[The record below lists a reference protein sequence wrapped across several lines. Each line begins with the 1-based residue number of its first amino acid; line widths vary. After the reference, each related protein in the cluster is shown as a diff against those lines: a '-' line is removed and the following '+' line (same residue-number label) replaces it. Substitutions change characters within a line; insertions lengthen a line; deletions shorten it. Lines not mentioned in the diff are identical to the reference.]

1 MYNFLTKDNIQFS
14 VYLFGI
20 LYIVY
25 KNFRNPQIKFEQD
38 IKLIN
43 QELLN
48 LKNNHIHS
56 LTEQQKITNKRLI
69 SLENEIT
76 RLATIIEERIPR
88 K

>member
-25 KNFRNPQIKFEQD
+25 KNFRNPQIKFERD

-48 LKNNHIHS
+48 IKDNHIHT
-56 LTEQQKITNKRLI
+56 LTDQQKIGNDRLI
-69 SLENEIT
+69 SLEKEVT
-76 RLATIIEERIPR
+76 RLSTIIEERIPR